1 MLTENEYLI
10 AWGVYLLAVIGLGA
24 VWWRLTRF
32 IPVIGIQSVLRFIY
46 FPLMVTPAAVVDGSV
61 RLAPASMIWLLES
74 TIVEA
79 ENLSRV
85 YPPLLITVIASLIL
99 SMLYAFFLAKRA
111 AD

>member
-46 FPLMVTPAAVVDGSV
+46 FPLMVTPAAVVDNNIQ
-61 RLAPASMIWLLES
+61 LTPTNI
-74 TIVEA
+74 I
-79 ENLSRV
+79 
-85 YPPLLITVIASLIL
+85 
-99 SMLYAFFLAKRA
+99 
-111 AD
+111 